1 LAEHARCVFDFGA
14 GHSVYEDAALFA
26 RVRTVLEP
34 FPNVVLLL
42 PSPDVDESVL
52 LLRQRDGECVDGGVD
67 FHEHF
72 VKHPSNQ
79 ALAKITVY
87 TKGKTPD
94 ETRDEVLRSLLV
106 PAEPGVLS
114 TRRD

>member
-1 LAEHARCVFDFGA
+1 V

-26 RVRTVLEP
+26 RVPTVLEP
-34 FPNVVLLL
+34 FPNVVQLL
-42 PSPDVDESVL
+42 PSPDVGESVL
-52 LLRQRDGECVDGGVD
+52 LLRQRDGECVDRGVD

-94 ETRDEVLRSLLV
+94 EARDEVLRSLLV
-106 PAEPGVLS
+106 PAEPGVL
-114 TRRD
+114 TTPRD